1 MKTQQVPISQ
11 VQIDPHNPRILSKE
25 KFEKLKTS
33 IQEFPEMLKVRPL
46 VVADGYVI
54 GGNMRLLA
62 MKDLGYREVYIIDVT
77 DWTKT
82 QRDEFMIKDNV
93 SFGEWDWDMLGNE
106 WNTIEIAEWGLDVW
120 QNPDDKNLLDA
131 ELEWTD
137 MPEYAQE
144 DLTPS
149 RQIIVSF
156 RNEKDV
162 QAFAKLLGQKITDKT
177 KSVWHPFAENVK
189 QFDKTYE

>member
-1 MKTQQVPISQ
+1 
-11 VQIDPHNPRILSKE
+11 
-25 KFEKLKTS
+25 
-33 IQEFPEMLKVRPL
+33 MLEVRPL
-46 VVADGYVI
+46 VVAEGVVI

-62 MKDLGYREVYIIDVT
+62 MKDLGFREVSVIDVT
-77 DWTKT
+77 EWTQAK
-82 QRDEFMIKDNV
+82 RDEFMIKDNV
-93 SFGEWDWDMLGNE
+93 SFGEWDWDLLGNE
-106 WNTIEIAEWGLDVW
+106 WNSIEIAEWGLDVW
-120 QNPDDKNLLDA
+120 QNPDDKNSLDA

-137 MPEYAQE
+137 MPEYLQE